1 MIFVFTER
9 IILEIS
15 REYNIT
21 CNIVKKHL
29 TIFKDELG
37 YYCTQI
43 VIFVKKLHK

>member
-1 MIFVFTER
+1 MIFDFTEG

-15 REYNIT
+15 IEYNIT

-29 TIFKDELG
+29 TIFKVGVG